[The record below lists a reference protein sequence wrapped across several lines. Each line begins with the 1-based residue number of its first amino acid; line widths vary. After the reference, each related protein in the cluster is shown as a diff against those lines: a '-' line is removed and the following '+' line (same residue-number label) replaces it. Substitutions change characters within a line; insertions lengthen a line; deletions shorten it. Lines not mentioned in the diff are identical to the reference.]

1 MSRPKRP
8 DTRVRT
14 QLELTE
20 GERAL
25 VEKLR
30 MDTSESSGTDVLRRA
45 LRVYGKLMGR
55 VNEGATLVIRAA
67 DGKEETIWMI

>member
-20 GERAL
+20 SERAL

-55 VNEGATLVIRAA
+55 VNEGATLIIRDA
-67 DGKEETIWMI
+67 DGKEQTIWMI